1 MCGIFGIFNH
11 PKAAELTYL
20 GIHALQHRGQESA
33 GICSS
38 DGERLHVH
46 RSTGLVTEAFA
57 QAQQHQLPGNMAI
70 GHVRYT
76 TAGASDYL
84 NAQPLVFRYSGGQVA
99 VAHNG
104 NLVNAQR
111 LRTQLERQGSIF
123 QTTTDTE
130 VIPHLIARA
139 GPPILNAVQDALRVI
154 EGAFA
159 LLFLTESGLIAAQ
172 DSRGFRPLSLGKL
185 GEGWVS
191 PRKPAPWTSWRR
203 SSCATSSPASY

>member
-46 RSTGLVTEAFA
+46 RSTGLVTEAFS
-57 QAQQHQLPGNMAI
+57 QAQQQQLPGNMAI

-76 TAGASDYL
+76 TAGASDNL

-139 GPPILNAVQDALRVI
+139 GPPILDAVQDALRVI

-159 LLFLTESGLIAAQ
+159 LLFLTESGLIA
-172 DSRGFRPLSLGKL
+172 
-185 GEGWVS
+185 
-191 PRKPAPWTSWRR
+191 
-203 SSCATSSPASY
+203 